1 MKPILARLR
10 RSQKHHRKFYFLLL
24 LILSAILFFPVFY
37 QIRHSEFRS
46 LGLLG
51 VFLLNLLGSATIFFP
66 TPAFLSVGISA
77 TKINPLLVALVAS
90 AGGALGEGTTFLFG
104 YTSNKA
110 FNLEKRKM
118 LKKFKEKVFDR
129 YGWAAIFV
137 LALVPNPFF
146 DGIGMVAGISKYPIK
161 KFLFLTFSG
170 RFFRYLVLGYV
181 THYLAFR

>member
-1 MKPILARLR
+1 MKPFLAQLK
-10 RSQKHHRKFYFLLL
+10 RSQKHHRKLYFLLL
-24 LILSAILFFPVFY
+24 ILLSAVLFFPVFY

-46 LGLLG
+46 FGLIG

-90 AGGALGEGTTFLFG
+90 AGGALGEATTFLFG
-104 YTSNKA
+104 YSSSKA

-118 LKKFKEKVFDR
+118 LKKFKKNVFDR

-137 LALVPNPFF
+137 LALVPNPLF
-146 DGIGMVAGISKYPIK
+146 DGIGMVAGISKYPIR
-161 KFLFLTFSG
+161 KFLFLTFAG

>member
-1 MKPILARLR
+1 MKPFLARLR
-10 RSQKHHRKFYFLLL
+10 RSQKHHQKLYFLLL
-24 LILSAILFFPVFY
+24 GLLSVVLFFPVFY

-46 LGLLG
+46 FGLLG
-51 VFLLNLLGSATIFFP
+51 VFLLNLIGSATIFFP

-90 AGGALGEGTTFLFG
+90 SGGALGEGTTFLFG
-104 YTSNKA
+104 YTSSKA

-118 LKKFKEKVFDR
+118 LRKFKKNVFDR

-146 DGIGMVAGISKYPIK
+146 DGIGMVAGVSKYPIK
-161 KFLFLTFSG
+161 KFLFLTFTG

-181 THYLAFR
+181 TQYIALR